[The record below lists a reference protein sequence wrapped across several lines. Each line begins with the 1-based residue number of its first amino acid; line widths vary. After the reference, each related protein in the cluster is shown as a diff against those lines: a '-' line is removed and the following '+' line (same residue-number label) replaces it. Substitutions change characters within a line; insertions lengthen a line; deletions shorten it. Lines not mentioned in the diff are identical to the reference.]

1 MLRGKWPWF
10 QLCPCWIWWPAM
22 AGNLAAASTDGV
34 MLSWSLGGYP
44 SANLELFQSHGDGDS
59 EAALRQLAEKYYGKR
74 AAPEVRRAWKAFSDA
89 FEQFPYHGLTLYS
102 GPQHM
107 GPANPL
113 YLEPTG
119 YRASMVGIP
128 YDALDDWRS
137 VYPAETFVRQMEKVA
152 EGSHA
157 DARRCVRPLRSRRG
171 KSDSP

>member
-1 MLRGKWPWF
+1 M
-10 QLCPCWIWWPAM
+10 
-22 AGNLAAASTDGV
+22 
-34 MLSWSLGGYP
+34 
-44 SANLELFQSHGDGDS
+44 
-59 EAALRQLAEKYYGKR
+59 AEKYYGKR

-102 GPQHM
+102 GTQHM

-152 EGSHA
+152 EGFA
-157 DARRCVRPLRSRRG
+157 CGCEALRP
-171 KSDSP
+171 